1 MDKLQ
6 VFEEKQGYLKQGLNA
21 KDLAKS
27 FGSNASYLSKVVNTF
42 KEKNFTSYINDLR
55 IDFVVTKLKEDRI
68 FRKYTVKA
76 IAQDIGFNNAEA
88 FAKAF
93 YKKTGIYPSYFIKEL
108 EKR

>member
-1 MDKLQ
+1 MI
-6 VFEEKQGYLKQGLNA
+6 G
-21 KDLAKS
+21 
-27 FGSNASYLSKVVNTF
+27 
-42 KEKNFTSYINDLR
+42 
-55 IDFVVTKLKEDRI
+55 KLKEDRI

-93 YKKTGIYPSYFIKEL
+93 YKKTGIYPWYFIKEL